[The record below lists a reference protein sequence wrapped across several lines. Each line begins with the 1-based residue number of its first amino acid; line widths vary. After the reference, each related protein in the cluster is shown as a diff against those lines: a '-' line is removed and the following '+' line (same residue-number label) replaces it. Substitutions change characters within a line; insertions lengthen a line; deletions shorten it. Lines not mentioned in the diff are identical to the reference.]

1 MSFDWLAHTSW
12 VEVWAAALIVF
23 QLIYLEGILSIDNAA
38 VLGAM
43 VAQLPRHDPIPWPR
57 WLQFLHQPTHRF
69 LGGQQSAALKAGLF
83 GAYLG
88 RGAMLFVAA
97 WVVRNK
103 WLLLLGGFYLIF
115 LAVSHFAA
123 EEEEESGADRA
134 PVPAAARSFWMVV
147 LNVELADLAF
157 SLDNVV
163 AAVALSR
170 LMWVV
175 LTGVFLGIVTMR
187 FAAGI
192 FVWMIQRQ
200 PILEAAAYLLVFVI
214 GLEVLAEDLLR
225 VHISHTGK
233 FAISLSVIVGTLAYG
248 RLAPLQALGR
258 RLRWIRRGVAA
269 LSAGFRMLAWPLG
282 WILRGLGRVVRSVFE
297 GRRARR
303 GAPTLRRARE
313 DPSPRGH
320 GGP

>member
-1 MSFDWLAHTSW
+1 MSFEWFDWSA
-12 VEVWAAALIVF
+12 VLIIL
-23 QLIYLEGILSIDNAA
+23 QLVYLEGILSIDNAA

-43 VAQLPRHDPIPWPR
+43 VAQLPQHDPIPWPR
-57 WLQFLHQPTHRF
+57 WLRFLQRPVHRL
-69 LGGQQSAALKAGLF
+69 LGGQRLAALKAGLF
-83 GAYLG
+83 GAYVG
-88 RGAMLFVAA
+88 RASMLFVAA
-97 WVVRNK
+97 WVVRNQ
-103 WLLLLGGFYLIF
+103 WLLLAGALYLIY
-115 LAVSHFAA
+115 LALSHFGAEAEAA
-123 EEEEESGADRA
+123 EQAEHGLRSVA
-134 PVPAAARSFWMVV
+134 PAMSFWTVV

-157 SLDNVV
+157 SIDNVV

-170 LMWVV
+170 TMWVV

-192 FVWMIQRQ
+192 FVTLIQRY

-233 FAISLSVIVGTLAYG
+233 FVISLSVIVGTLAYG
-248 RLAPLQALGR
+248 RFPLLQALGR
-258 RLRWIRRGVAA
+258 RLRWIRRAVAA

-282 WILRGLGRVVRSVFE
+282 WVLRGLARVVRRVFE
-297 GRRARR
+297 GRRAR
-303 GAPTLRRARE
+303 G

-320 GGP
+320 GSP

>member
-1 MSFDWLAHTSW
+1 MSFDWVAHTSW

-43 VAQLPRHDPIPWPR
+43 VSQLPRHDPIPWPR
-57 WLQFLHQPTHRF
+57 WLQLLHQPTHRF
-69 LGGQQSAALKAGLF
+69 LGGQQSAALKAGRV

-103 WLLLLGGFYLIF
+103 WLLLLGGVYLIF

-175 LTGVFLGIVTMR
+175 LTGVFLGILTMR

-192 FVWMIQRQ
+192 FTRLIERE
-200 PILEAAAYLLVFVI
+200 PILEEAAYLLVMVI
-214 GLEVLAEDLLR
+214 GLELFAEELLGL
-225 VHISHTGK
+225 HISHGLK
-233 FAISLSVIVGTLAYG
+233 F
-248 RLAPLQALGR
+248 
-258 RLRWIRRGVAA
+258 A
-269 LSAGFRMLAWPLG
+269 LSAGVIVVTVLYARLPWLQAVGRRLL
-282 WILRGLGRVVRSVFE
+282 WIRGLWRC
-297 GRRARR
+297 
-303 GAPTLRRARE
+303 
-313 DPSPRGH
+313 
-320 GGP
+320 